1 MATEINAIG
10 MRQVNVTFLG
20 EYKDVIKI
28 EGHAGTE
35 FDQNLSYLP
44 PYRTGTV
51 FRTVS
56 SIKYLNF

>member
-20 EYKDVIKI
+20 EYRDVIKI

-35 FDQNLSYLP
+35 FD
-44 PYRTGTV
+44 
-51 FRTVS
+51 
-56 SIKYLNF
+56 